1 MREAPHRESSPSLRP
16 NPPHTNHPHK
26 TNPPTKQGDDHP
38 CATMREAP
46 HRGERHP
53 APQPHTG
60 ANAGRAGH
68 HTPEHQTH
76 TPEHHEHHEHHAP
89 TRTPPHQRDHA
100 NQRPHTKLAGPH
112 THHHSSPPVSP
123 RSRSRP
129 QRPIRQPN
137 PAPPHPVLGAPS
149 VVSSVRVGLWWV
161 GCSRC
166 GVSGGFVAGVWR
178 GVGFVVARGWRR
190 GGVGACWVPRVVLHC
205 ACGSCIV

>member
-26 TNPPTKQGDDHP
+26 TNPPTKQGDVHP

-129 QRPIRQPN
+129 QRPIRQPV
-137 PAPPHPVLGAPS
+137 PRATL
-149 VVSSVRVGLWWV
+149 SSVRPRRCLRFGLVGGGWV
-161 GCSRC
+161 VRGVAWGGVRGGAGLAPGRC
-166 GVSGGFVAGVWR
+166 GGVLGSSR
-178 GVGFVVARGWRR
+178 GVALRV
-190 GGVGACWVPRVVLHC
+190 RVVYCLRC
-205 ACGSCIV
+205 